1 MAWIRVVDEADAEG
15 KLQEYYDQIK
25 RVRGKVAHI
34 MKVHSL
40 NPEAMKKHLELYVA
54 IMFGPSG
61 LSREQREL
69 IATVVSSVNR
79 CDYCV
84 HHHAEALHFY
94 WKDRAKLQLLIRD
107 PTQVKLPKKE
117 EIMLEYAVKLTK
129 NPASVSESDIHHLRS
144 VGFSDEE
151 ILQINLITSY
161 FNFVNRVAE
170 GLGVEFTAEEVKGYT
185 Y

>member
-1 MAWIRVVDEADAEG
+1 
-15 KLQEYYDQIK
+15 
-25 RVRGKVAHI
+25 
-34 MKVHSL
+34 
-40 NPEAMKKHLELYVA
+40 
-54 IMFGPSG
+54 
-61 LSREQREL
+61 
-69 IATVVSSVNR
+69 
-79 CDYCV
+79 
-84 HHHAEALHFY
+84 
-94 WKDRAKLQLLIRD
+94 
-107 PTQVKLPKKE
+107 VKLPKKE